1 MIQASVYWNKKY
13 WSGRF
18 LLVRHYQSFTTFSQH
33 RMELEP
39 GLVYLSLNLATLH
52 SSKCMPLSL
61 LRDPKLVFERQ
72 KWWVGWDTRARYLDK
87 VTDNLEVEIKSSG
100 NLPAFQC
107 CKSDWVRVHQTNYH
121 HHHHHHHPAWE
132 LIFENFKSPMLMLLD
147 DLRGKNSRS
156 CLKKRGRS
164 VKQRNDGTENFN
176 TSLIS

>member
-18 LLVRHYQSFTTFSQH
+18 LLVRHYQSFTTLSQH

-39 GLVYLSLNLATLH
+39 GLVYLSPNLATLH

-100 NLPAFQC
+100 NIPAFQC
-107 CKSDWVRVHQTNYH
+107 CKSDRVRVHYH
-121 HHHHHHHPAWE
+121 HHPVCQAASLHS
-132 LIFENFKSPMLMLLD
+132 LLFLFSPLLVLPD
-147 DLRGKNSRS
+147 DWGGK
-156 CLKKRGRS
+156 LPFLF
-164 VKQRNDGTENFN
+164 DG
-176 TSLIS
+176 